1 MEFDCCLYGLYI
13 GSNQGVGLLMRLYRF
28 SSIAFGDVLVKD
40 TGYTIYKDTGY
51 TKFNNTGYTIF
62 NDAGYIISNDAVYTI
77 YIV

>member
-28 SSIAFGDVLVKD
+28 SSIAFGDVLVKN
-40 TGYTIYKDTGY
+40 TGYTIYKDA
-51 TKFNNTGYTIF
+51 GYTIF
-62 NDAGYIISNDAVYTI
+62 KDAVYTI